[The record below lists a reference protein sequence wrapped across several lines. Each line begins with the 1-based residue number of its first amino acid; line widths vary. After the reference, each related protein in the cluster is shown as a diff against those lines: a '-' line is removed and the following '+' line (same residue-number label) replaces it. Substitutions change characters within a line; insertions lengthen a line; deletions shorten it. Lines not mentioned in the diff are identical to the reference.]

1 MTGGASMSGLG
12 SASYTVA
19 ATTTPRTGTLV
30 VAGQSIVVTQ
40 GVVEPPPAP
49 ANLRIIAVV
58 R

>member
-1 MTGGASMSGLG
+1 MSGLG
-12 SASYTVA
+12 SVSYTVA

-30 VAGQSIVVTQ
+30 VAGQDIVVTQ

-49 ANLRIIAVV
+49 ANLRIIAVI